1 METQQRDVVLRTSPE
16 QLGLGRVH
24 LQAIHCHPVAH
35 VHDAL
40 TEMSCGGGY
49 VITMTMHVKLRVISV
64 SMELHIMSVYLVSQV
79 CNVEHE

>member
-49 VITMTMHVKLRVISV
+49 VIAMTMHVKLGVISV
-64 SMELHIMSVYLVSQV
+64 CVELHIVLMYNVS
-79 CNVEHE
+79 